1 MVMLKGYKCVY
12 MPILLLFCYNTT
24 ILKVTATQSLLKIK
38 MLLYTM
44 NALVILV
51 HVEMKG
57 SFHQFAGH
65 RADPGDLEAEF
76 KMEDQVLVSPPTFF
90 GGGGGQ
96 HFTL

>member
-12 MPILLLFCYNTT
+12 MPISLLFCYNTT

-38 MLLYTM
+38 MLLDTM
-44 NALVILV
+44 NALAILV

-65 RADPGDLEAEF
+65 RTDPGDLEAELN
-76 KMEDQVLVSPPTFF
+76 MADQVLVSLPPPFL
-90 GGGGGQ
+90 GGGGQ